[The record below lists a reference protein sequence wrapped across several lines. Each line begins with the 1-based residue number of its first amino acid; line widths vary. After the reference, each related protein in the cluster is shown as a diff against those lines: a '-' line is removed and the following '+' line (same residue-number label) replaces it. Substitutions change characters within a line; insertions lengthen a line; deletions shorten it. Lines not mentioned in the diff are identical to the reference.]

1 MLLAI
6 VTTTTTAADDGYL
19 KLGCITGRIQAEA
32 ERLYSW
38 KPKPSSPVYNNN
50 NSWHVPRWM
59 EY

>member
-32 ERLYSW
+32 ERLYS
-38 KPKPSSPVYNNN
+38 
-50 NSWHVPRWM
+50 
-59 EY
+59 